1 MLFDNGSA
9 APGFKGMVLGFFG
22 LEDKSTFEYLIFIF
36 YIVNAY

>member
-22 LEDKSTFEYLIFIF
+22 LEDKSKFAYFIF
-36 YIVNAY
+36 NVY